1 MTQDKVFL
9 DADVILD
16 LLTQREPH
24 FAPAAAL
31 FLSIQNKELTAATSP
46 VVIANIFYIL
56 SKHLGRERAVQSIRK
71 LRSLVRVLN
80 CGERVIDLAL
90 ASGFTDFE
98 DAIQYCTALEHKID
112 ILITRNVQD
121 YKTAAITIITP
132 LEYIK
137 NGQ

>member
-1 MTQDKVFL
+1 MKRAKVFL

-24 FAPAAAL
+24 FAPAAEL
-31 FLSIQNKELTAATSP
+31 FLRIQDNKLTACTSP

-56 SKHLGRERAVQSIRK
+56 SKHLGREQAAQSIRK

-90 ASGFTDFE
+90 ASDFADFE
-98 DAIQYCTALEHKID
+98 DAIQYCTALEHKIG
-112 ILITRNVQD
+112 ILITRNVRD
-121 YKTAAITIITP
+121 YKTAAITILTP
-132 LEYIK
+132 LEYIE
-137 NGQ
+137 NV

>member
-1 MTQDKVFL
+1 MKRAKVFL

-24 FAPAAAL
+24 FAPAAQL
-31 FLSIQNKELTAATSP
+31 FLMIQNKELAACTSP

-56 SKHLGRERAVQSIRK
+56 SKHLGREKAAQSIRK

-90 ASGFTDFE
+90 ASDFTDFE
-98 DAIQYCTALEHKID
+98 DAIQYCTALEHKIG

-121 YKTAAITIITP
+121 YKTAAITILTP
-132 LEYIK
+132 LEYIESA
-137 NGQ
+137 

>member
-1 MTQDKVFL
+1 MKRVKVFL

-24 FAPAAAL
+24 FAPAAEL
-31 FLSIQNKELTAATSP
+31 FLRIQNKELTACSSP

-56 SKHLGRERAVQSIRK
+56 SKHLGREQAAQSIRK
-71 LRSLVRVLN
+71 LRMLVKVLS

-90 ASGFTDFE
+90 ASGFADFE
-98 DAIQYCTALEHKID
+98 DAIQYCTALEHKIG

-121 YKTAAITIITP
+121 YKAAVISIMTP
-132 LEYIK
+132 LEYI
-137 NGQ
+137 QSA

>member
-1 MTQDKVFL
+1 MKQAKVFL

-24 FAPAAAL
+24 FLPAAEL
-31 FLSIQNKELTAATSP
+31 FLRIQSKELTACTSP

-56 SKHLGRERAVQSIRK
+56 SKHLGRENAAQSIRK

-90 ASGFTDFE
+90 ASGFADFE
-98 DAIQYCTALEHKID
+98 DAIQYCTALEHKIGV
-112 ILITRNVQD
+112 LITRNVQD
-121 YKTAAITIITP
+121 YKTAAITILTP
-132 LEYIK
+132 LEYIESA
-137 NGQ
+137 